1 MPVLTISV
9 SDEAANQLRDISLRL
24 GVSPEDLARAG
35 INDMLRATDEKV
47 RAAMDYV
54 LKKNEEL
61 YRRLA

>member
-1 MPVLTISV
+1 MTVLTISV
-9 SDEAANQLRDISLRL
+9 SDEAANQLRERSSRL
-24 GVSPEDLARAG
+24 GVTPEDLARAG

-47 RAAMDYV
+47 RSAMDYV